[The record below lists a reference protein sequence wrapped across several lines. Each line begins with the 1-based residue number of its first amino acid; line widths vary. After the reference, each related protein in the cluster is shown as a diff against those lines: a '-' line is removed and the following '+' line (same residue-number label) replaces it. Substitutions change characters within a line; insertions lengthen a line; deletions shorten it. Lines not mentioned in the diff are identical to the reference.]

1 MVKSKTALHF
11 AERFLSLPE
20 NLRVFRQK
28 GRSLLR
34 A

>member
-1 MVKSKTALHF
+1 MVKSKTALPT
-11 AERFLSLPE
+11 AERFLRLSE

-28 GRSLLR
+28 ACSLLR

>member
-1 MVKSKTALHF
+1 MVKSKTALPT
-11 AERFLSLPE
+11 AERFLSLSE

-28 GRSLLR
+28 ACSLLR